1 MTSEKDIE
9 SARAVGTWVPGGPRF
24 RLCAMPTV
32 MRSAAAGG
40 SSRHACELGLCRV
53 ARCA

>member
-1 MTSEKDIE
+1 MTSEEDIE

-24 RLCAMPTV
+24 RLCAPVTV

-40 SSRHACELGLCRV
+40 SSRHVCELRLYRMV
-53 ARCA
+53 RCA